1 MNCKLG
7 DLAIIVRSKA
17 TENIGAIVEVIGV
30 GGIDIYHGQFWEVIS
45 KGRLLKIKDRDLH
58 CYIWEPV
65 AYCYDI
71 ALRPIRPNDSLN
83 EPYSYEAPSI
93 PSPECEVLTK
103 G

>member
-7 DLAIIVRSKA
+7 DLAIIVMSKA

-30 GGIDIYHGQFWEVIS
+30 GGTDSSHGQFWEVVS
-45 KGRLLKIKDRDLH
+45 KGRLLKIKDRDLN
-58 CYIWEPV
+58 CYIWEPF
-65 AYCYDI
+65 AWCYDK
-71 ALRPIRPNDSLN
+71 ALRPIRPNDSLD
-83 EPYSYEAPSI
+83 ESDLYQVPI